1 MTARAPHVSV
11 IDPISPAIERVK
23 TVLFRPFD
31 LGRWFVIGWCAF
43 LAHLG
48 QGGGGGGGGGGRGR
62 GGRHE
67 VGDVPAAIRHAVDQA
82 REFVNY
88 NLDWLIPLGIFLF
101 VLFVVLT
108 LFIVWVSSRGRF
120 AFLYCVAQNK
130 AEFWNPWRR
139 FRDHGNS
146 LFVFRIVLGI
156 IGFITIVG
164 ILAAGVMLFIAYR
177 ATLGFNVFS
186 IMGIVLWSLLF
197 LSATIVFGLIGKF
210 TEDFV
215 VPIMYSRTASCVEA
229 WRVLLDVMGFNKAR
243 FVLYVLFQLAIGL
256 VIGALMVGAACVTC
270 CCACCLFAIPYIGTV
285 VLLPIHVFTR
295 SYSLYYLAQYG
306 AEFEV
311 IAAEPVTPAP
321 GDVPPA

>member
-1 MTARAPHVSV
+1 M
-11 IDPISPAIERVK
+11 
-23 TVLFRPFD
+23 
-31 LGRWFVIGWCAF
+31 
-43 LAHLG
+43 
-48 QGGGGGGGGGGRGR
+48 
-62 GGRHE
+62 
-67 VGDVPAAIRHAVDQA
+67 
-82 REFVNY
+82 NY
-88 NLDWLIPLGIFLF
+88 G
-101 VLFVVLT
+101 
-108 LFIVWVSSRGRF
+108 
-120 AFLYCVAQNK
+120 
-130 AEFWNPWRR
+130 
-139 FRDHGNS
+139 
-146 LFVFRIVLGI
+146 
-156 IGFITIVG
+156 GFITIVG

-210 TEDFV
+210 TVDFV
-215 VPIMYSRTASCVEA
+215 VPIMYSRTTSCVEA
-229 WRVLLDVMGFNKAR
+229 WRVLLDVMAFNKAR